1 MSLLARFSIRTILNA
16 VFLTLASALCVVL
29 ALQIAGAWHEVGSA
43 QRIEALAAADRDVFQ
58 AMTTMRQIRGTV
70 QTVIQAADDPAPAL
84 ADNRDKIRKLLESAL
99 KTAENADLA
108 GGAQLISAVKAKA
121 ADADRFWPDVD
132 AVGRKPKAERDLKPT
147 MPWYDGYGGVV
158 EALASLSVSIGNEA
172 RVADA
177 VISEYVIAR
186 EMAWVLRDASGSE
199 CTVSRSF
206 VAKSQSFTPAARS
219 RLDGLRA
226 AGQVAW
232 STLNDLLARS
242 GVAEPLVSAVR
253 ETHAISDKANAER
266 DAIYK
271 RFDDSGKPTVSPE
284 DWTQTCNAPFGAIMN
299 IAGVS
304 ANLMQSHAS
313 MLESRAWRRVA
324 VEGSGLAAA
333 VGFSM
338 LGLLLVRRRFGRPV
352 ESLTTA
358 IGHLARQDYNVPVR
372 STGYADELGT
382 MAETLETLRQ
392 SALAAE
398 RAARDS
404 LAAKESELKRASAID
419 GHCRAFDASIRT
431 ALETVDRATGNMTQT
446 ATGMSETAE
455 STAGRAAAAASA
467 SGNASTNVQTVAAA
481 AEELASSVSEI
492 SRQVAAAARVAAT
505 ASERAGRTNESVQGL
520 ADAAQKIGEVVKL
533 ISAIAG
539 QTNLLAL
546 NATIEAARAGE
557 AGKGFAVVASEVKS
571 LATQT
576 AKATEEIAQQ
586 VSAIQG
592 ATGDAVTAIKE
603 IGTVIAE
610 VNEISATIAAAV
622 EQQGAATQEI
632 ARNAQQAA
640 AGTSEV
646 AQNISGVT
654 EAAGKTGSAAA
665 GMLEAV
671 AAVTKQSAALRAEV
685 DGFLRQIRAA

>member
-622 EQQGAATQEI
+622 EEQGAATQEI

>member
-1 MSLLARFSIRTILNA
+1 MSVLARFSIRTILNA

-29 ALQIAGAWHEVGSA
+29 VLQIAGAWHEVRSA
-43 QRIEALAAADRDVFQ
+43 QRIEALATADRDVFQ
-58 AMTTMRQIRGTV
+58 AMTTMRQIRGAV
-70 QTVIQAADDPAPAL
+70 QTVIQGADDPGPAL
-84 ADNRDKIRKLLESAL
+84 ADNRNKIHQLLESAL
-99 KTAENADLA
+99 RTAEHADLA
-108 GGAQLISAVKAKA
+108 GGAQLIAAVKAKA

-158 EALASLSVSIGNEA
+158 DALGSLSLSIGNEA

-177 VISEYVIAR
+177 FISEYVVAR

-206 VAKSQSFTPAARS
+206 VGKSQTFPPAARS

-232 STLNDLLARS
+232 STLNDLLARP

-253 ETHAISDKANAER
+253 EARTLSDKANAER

-271 RFDDSGKPTVSPE
+271 RFDDSGKPVVSPE
-284 DWTQTCNAPFGAIMN
+284 DWTRTCNAPFPAIMN
-299 IAGVS
+299 IAGAS
-304 ANLMQSHAS
+304 ANLMQSHAAT
-313 MLESRAWRRVA
+313 LESRAWRRVA
-324 VEGSGLAAA
+324 IEGTGLAAA
-333 VGFSM
+333 VGFSL

-372 STGYADELGT
+372 GTGYADELGT

-419 GHCRAFDASIRT
+419 GHCRAFDASIRA

-446 ATGMSETAE
+446 ATGMSQTAE
-455 STAGRAAAAASA
+455 SSASRAAAAASA

-622 EQQGAATQEI
+622 EEQGAATQEI

-640 AGTSEV
+640 AGTTEV